1 MKKHIKSTVFLA
13 VILLFVTIIF
23 GCSDKESA
31 VYISS
36 KNISSYLDSQGF
48 VPELSKTSFFDL
60 IEKHSVNGT
69 PIAELTEEHL
79 QSDDFYSVHQKN
91 GSGFEFSTKYEQT
104 SNGDYSN
111 YTNSFYT
118 SVPFDSME
126 LPNKIKHGDSLKT
139 VVDKLNIPF
148 ALIKNHISD
157 SDIAKDIVLFN
168 DESTKVVFSITSDNE
183 YKLIYK
189 EQYWFVRANN
199 KDSSVTRTTEFDFS
213 AKEHQLYNFAISV
226 NEFYRRTPEPIPE
239 YDIAVVENDY
249 SVEISPGLR
258 NAEGKHIVVSVKNY
272 GDESLLMLLNDEVME
287 PTYRNGEKL
296 TLFEFDMPDKTTVL
310 NFKVQEISGP
320 VYPIWEDINMS
331 ESDWNEFSDK
341 HFYDV
346 IRAFTEGDIDEF
358 SKLTGTPAEVY
369 ESLESI
375 RIGEY
380 KTYIEYIPAN
390 NDPENI
396 KKFPAIEFEVT
407 ESDCEIFPVGKHT
420 LVYNASYVTVLTHK
434 QNMEWLTKMPE
445 VESGTVSAKEY
456 ISDMCSDSDFWI
468 FNAGKYLV
476 EKIIV
481 RMDTAFGESKDGY
494 TAKEIC
500 DYAEKYLGIKAD
512 EIDFEHSA
520 IQKKNEKYFILGH
533 GGNGSAKDF
542 VSEEIIDGI
551 TVVTVRSYA
560 DHSKLVQSRLVEFHL
575 KLIDGEYSPVKA
587 VMLEDSEFYTANYA
601 F

>member
-1 MKKHIKSTVFLA
+1 MNKHVKSAIFLTF
-13 VILLFVTIIF
+13 ILLFTAVIF

-31 VYISS
+31 VYLSS
-36 KNISSYLDSQGF
+36 KNVSSYLDSEGF
-48 VPELSKTSFFDL
+48 VPELSKQSFFTL
-60 IEKHSVNGT
+60 IEKHSLNGT
-69 PIAELTEEHL
+69 PIADISEEYV
-79 QSDDFYSVHQKN
+79 QSDDLYSLSQKS
-91 GSGFEFSTKYEQT
+91 GSGFVFSTEYDQT
-104 SNGDYSN
+104 KNGDYGN

-118 SVPFDSME
+118 SVPFDTMN
-126 LPNKIKHGDSLKT
+126 LPSGVKHGDSLKEAMS
-139 VVDKLNIPF
+139 KLNIPF
-148 ALIKNHISD
+148 SLIKDYISD
-157 SDIAKDIVLFN
+157 TEVSKDVILFSNEGAKII
-168 DESTKVVFSITSDNE
+168 FSITPDE
-183 YKLIYK
+183 YKLIY
-189 EQYWFVRANN
+189 EEEYQFTRANN
-199 KDSSVTRTTEFDFS
+199 NPASVTRTASFDFS
-213 AKEHQLYNFAISV
+213 AKEHQLSGFSINV

-287 PTYRNGEKL
+287 PTYRDGRRM
-296 TLFEFDMPDKTTVL
+296 TLFEFEMPAETTVL
-310 NFKVQEISGP
+310 SFKVQEIAGP
-320 VYPIWEDINMS
+320 VYPLWEDINMS

-369 ESLESI
+369 ESLKSI

-380 KTYIEYIPAN
+380 KTYIEYIPAK
-390 NDPENI
+390 NDPNSVQ
-396 KKFPAIEFEVT
+396 KYPAIEFEVT
-407 ESDCEIFPVGKHT
+407 ESNCETFPVGKHT
-420 LVYNASYVTVLTHK
+420 LVYNSTYVTVLTHK
-434 QNMEWLTKMPE
+434 KNIEWLTAMPDDE
-445 VESGTVSAKEY
+445 NDTVSAKEY
-456 ISDMCSDSDFWI
+456 ISDMCNDREFWV
-468 FNAGKYLV
+468 FKAGEYLV
-476 EKIIV
+476 ERIII
-481 RMDTAFGESKDGY
+481 RMNTAFGYSEDGY

-500 DYAEKYLGIKAD
+500 DYAEKYLGIKAKD
-512 EIDFEHSA
+512 IDFEHSA
-520 IQKKNEKYFILGH
+520 IGKQNGKYFILGH
-533 GGNGSAKDF
+533 GGSASAEDF

-587 VMLEDSEFYTANYA
+587 VILEDSEFYTASVG

>member
-1 MKKHIKSTVFLA
+1 MNKHVKSVIFLTF
-13 VILLFVTIIF
+13 ILLFTVVIF

-31 VYISS
+31 VYLSS
-36 KNISSYLDSQGF
+36 KNVSFYLDSEGF
-48 VPELSKTSFFDL
+48 VPELSKQSFFTL
-60 IEKHSVNGT
+60 IEKHSLNGT
-69 PIAELTEEHL
+69 PIADISEEYV
-79 QSDDFYSVHQKN
+79 QSNDLYSLSQKS
-91 GSGFEFSTKYEQT
+91 GSGFVFSTEYEQT
-104 SNGDYSN
+104 KNGDYGN

-118 SVPFDSME
+118 SVPFDTMN
-126 LPNKIKHGDSLKT
+126 LPSGVKHGDSLKEAMS
-139 VVDKLNIPF
+139 KLNIPF
-148 ALIKNHISD
+148 SLIKDYISD
-157 SDIAKDIVLFN
+157 TEVSKDVILFSNEGAKII
-168 DESTKVVFSITSDNE
+168 FSITPDE
-183 YKLIYK
+183 YKLIY
-189 EQYWFVRANN
+189 EEEYQFTRANN
-199 KDSSVTRTTEFDFS
+199 IPASVTRTASFDFS
-213 AKEHQLYNFAISV
+213 AKERQLSGFSINV

-287 PTYRNGEKL
+287 PTYRDGRRM
-296 TLFEFDMPDKTTVL
+296 TLFEFEMPAETTVL
-310 NFKVQEISGP
+310 KFKVQEISGP

-346 IRAFTEGDIDEF
+346 IHAFTEGDIDEF

-369 ESLESI
+369 ESLKSI

-380 KTYIEYIPAN
+380 KTYIEYIPAK
-390 NDPENI
+390 NDPNSVQ
-396 KKFPAIEFEVT
+396 KYPAIEFEVT

-420 LVYNASYVTVLTHK
+420 LVYNSTYVTVLTHK
-434 QNMEWLTKMPE
+434 KNIEWLTAMPDDE
-445 VESGTVSAKEY
+445 NDTVSAKEY
-456 ISDMCSDSDFWI
+456 ISDMCSDREFWV
-468 FNAGKYLV
+468 FKSGKYLV

-481 RMDTAFGESKDGY
+481 RMDTAFGYSEDGY

-500 DYAEKYLGIKAD
+500 DYAEKYLGIKAE

-520 IQKKNEKYFILGH
+520 IQKKNGKYFILGH

-551 TVVTVRSYA
+551 TIVTVRYYA

-575 KLIDGEYSPVKA
+575 KLIDGKYSPVKA
-587 VMLEDSEFYTANYA
+587 VILEDSEFHTAGYA